1 MSAGKRPMATVV
13 AGTVNCEIVLDAR
26 GFYARCTRCPW
37 VSEYTASKST
47 ARRWANEHD
56 NDE

>member
-1 MSAGKRPMATVV
+1 MATVV